1 MSSSAYNDPKAGE
14 RIAGLFS
21 KSDREE
27 LDRLRLEKK
36 IREGQADADALR
48 ELALY
53 HCPSDIVSFANTHRL
68 PTFVEV
74 VWVQAFVAGWRQRVP
89 SISKCFECSTDLMG
103 PFCPACNPE
112 MANCPNQTTRS
123 EGT

>member
-1 MSSSAYNDPKAGE
+1 MSSSVYDDPKAGE
-14 RIAGLFS
+14 RIAALFS

-53 HCPSDIVSFANTHRL
+53 HCPTDIVAFANAHRL
-68 PTFVEV
+68 PTFVEA
-74 VWVQAFVAGWRQRVP
+74 VWVQAFTAGWRQRVP
-89 SISKCFECSTDLMG
+89 GLWQT
-103 PFCPACNPE
+103 
-112 MANCPNQTTRS
+112 NCIAKA
-123 EGT
+123 EG

>member
-1 MSSSAYNDPKAGE
+1 MSSSAYDDPKAGE
-14 RIAGLFS
+14 RIAALFS

-53 HCPSDIVSFANTHRL
+53 HCPSDIVSFAAAHRL
-68 PTFVEV
+68 PTFVEAARRRA
-74 VWVQAFVAGWRQRVP
+74 VWPCKSNSVGGLDEYV
-89 SISKCFECSTDLMG
+89 
-103 PFCPACNPE
+103 
-112 MANCPNQTTRS
+112 
-123 EGT
+123 